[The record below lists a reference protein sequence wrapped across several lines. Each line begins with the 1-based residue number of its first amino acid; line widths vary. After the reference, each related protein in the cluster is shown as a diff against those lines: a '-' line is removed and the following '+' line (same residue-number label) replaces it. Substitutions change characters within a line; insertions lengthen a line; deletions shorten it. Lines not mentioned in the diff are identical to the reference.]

1 MRHLC
6 LSRQG
11 KNASAWQKRFLS
23 PTDSDRQIWRG
34 KNALTSAANMPYSA
48 RMEHQDLLS
57 QVVAE
62 LERRTGDLRQLS
74 QSAGL
79 AYDTVLRIK
88 NREGDPGYSKVRTL
102 ADHLGIKPEPIRR
115 KRRAEA

>member
-1 MRHLC
+1 
-6 LSRQG
+6 
-11 KNASAWQKRFLS
+11 
-23 PTDSDRQIWRG
+23 
-34 KNALTSAANMPYSA
+34 
-48 RMEHQDLLS
+48 MEHQDLLS

-102 ADHLGIKPEPIRR
+102 ADHLGIKPVLAKKR
-115 KRRAEA
+115 KQEA

>member
-1 MRHLC
+1 
-6 LSRQG
+6 
-11 KNASAWQKRFLS
+11 
-23 PTDSDRQIWRG
+23 
-34 KNALTSAANMPYSA
+34 MPYSA

-115 KRRAEA
+115 KRRAIRFVCEDQLAKKRKQEA

>member
-1 MRHLC
+1 
-6 LSRQG
+6 
-11 KNASAWQKRFLS
+11 
-23 PTDSDRQIWRG
+23 
-34 KNALTSAANMPYSA
+34 MPYSA
-48 RMEHQDLLS
+48 KMEHQDLLS

-74 QSAGL
+74 QSAGI

-102 ADHLGIKPEPIRR
+102 ADHLGIKPELTKR
-115 KRRAEA
+115 KRKSEVA